1 MEDFNFDKHISEN
14 NYNYLI
20 KMPMDSVSKE
30 NAEKILRE
38 HKEKNQELENI
49 KIITIETMW
58 LNELNELKIAYKEFL
73 ELYNEKEFTNLSTK
87 KSKKK

>member
-73 ELYNEKEFTNLSTK
+73 ELYNEKESTNLSTK
-87 KSKKK
+87 KSKK